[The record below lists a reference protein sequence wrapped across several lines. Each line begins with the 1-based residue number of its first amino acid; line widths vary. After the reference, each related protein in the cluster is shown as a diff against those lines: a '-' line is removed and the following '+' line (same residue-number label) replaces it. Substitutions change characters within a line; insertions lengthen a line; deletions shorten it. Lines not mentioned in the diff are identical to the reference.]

1 MLHDDDG
8 EQHDDLQMDSIG
20 GSSAMHVSFK
30 EVLDRLLMLVALPVK
45 QRLAGEDESFPPHLV
60 ANTCY
65 LLATII
71 SELAASSMGLE
82 VGLVLFWSSA
92 QPSVA

>member
-1 MLHDDDG
+1 
-8 EQHDDLQMDSIG
+8 
-20 GSSAMHVSFK
+20 MHVSFK
-30 EVLDRLLMLVALPVK
+30 EVLDRLLMLVALPVR
-45 QRLAGEDESFPPHLV
+45 QMLAGEDEAFPPHLV

-82 VGLVLFWSSA
+82 VRLRLHPQLSVLLCAPLKNLSEIADFS
-92 QPSVA
+92 QKMR

>member
-1 MLHDDDG
+1 M
-8 EQHDDLQMDSIG
+8 QVDSIG
-20 GSSAMHVSFK
+20 GSGAMHVSFK
-30 EVLDRLLMLVALPVK
+30 EVLDRLLMLVALPVR
-45 QRLAGEDESFPPHLV
+45 QMLAGEDESFPPHLV

-82 VGLVLFWSSA
+82 VGPVLCG
-92 QPSVA
+92 QPCMQLSVTGLLRS

>member
-1 MLHDDDG
+1 
-8 EQHDDLQMDSIG
+8 MDSIG

>member
-1 MLHDDDG
+1 
-8 EQHDDLQMDSIG
+8 MDSISAG
-20 GSSAMHVSFK
+20 GSMHVSFK
-30 EVLDRLLMLVALPVK
+30 EVLDRLLMLVALPVR
-45 QRLAGEDESFPPHLV
+45 QVLAGEEQCFPPHLV

-82 VGLVLFWSSA
+82 VNIVFFIISI
-92 QPSVA
+92 VVIRFT